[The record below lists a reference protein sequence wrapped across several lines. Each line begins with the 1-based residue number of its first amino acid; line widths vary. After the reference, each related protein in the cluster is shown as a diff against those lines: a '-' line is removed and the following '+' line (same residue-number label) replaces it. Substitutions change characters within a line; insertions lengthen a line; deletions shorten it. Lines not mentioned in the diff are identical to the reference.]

1 MDVLKKKSVNK
12 LHPAVVSE
20 VEEAVCD
27 VFQEHS
33 VILCRYNFSRIH
45 RDVETSGEEI
55 HTHTHTHT
63 HKSVF
68 FITIFVNN
76 IFVLLLVL
84 FDVAL
89 SVIVKHCQIWKKYD
103 LIVTTIIV
111 VLGVMAHSPLK
122 FVVTD

>member
-1 MDVLKKKSVNK
+1 MLKLVVKKYT
-12 LHPAVVSE
+12 
-20 VEEAVCD
+20 
-27 VFQEHS
+27 QT
-33 VILCRYNFSRIH
+33 H
-45 RDVETSGEEI
+45 R
-55 HTHTHTHT
+55 HTQ
-63 HKSVF
+63 KPF

-76 IFVLLLVL
+76 VFVLLLML

-122 FVVTD
+122 SVVTD